1 MSFGGVGWERSQE
14 DDREQANR
22 GRQSNSSS
30 GHNTV
35 SGTNNRVDSPVV
47 SVNNGGGFNHGAG
60 MNGGYAR
67 GW

>member
-1 MSFGGVGWERSQE
+1 MTGSRRTEADSPTRALVTILY
-14 DDREQANR
+14 QALTT
-22 GRQSNSSS
+22 G
-30 GHNTV
+30 
-35 SGTNNRVDSPVV
+35 VDSPVV